1 MEGFGQCRMFKTKE
15 DFKNAYVLALGD
27 FSIVWYLSCF
37 WIGVHHHPAQMQP
50 LSQQFYTLH
59 WGEYW
64 KQDKYK
70 EKEALL
76 TIMNL
81 KDL

>member
-1 MEGFGQCRMFKTKE
+1 MLK
-15 DFKNAYVLALGD
+15 
-27 FSIVWYLSCF
+27 SIIFQLFDISPAF
-37 WIGVHHHPAQMQP
+37 HHPAQMQP